1 MSLLLN
7 QFQNYQKILSLV
19 MSIIIIAAV
28 YLNDSQ
34 PVLAVLI
41 VLGIA
46 SLGEHFLLYSSNI
59 ESNWAGKVDLM
70 FKIACLLYVL
80 YKFSD

>member
-1 MSLLLN
+1 MN
-7 QFQNYQKILSLV
+7 INRILV
-19 MSIIIIAAV
+19 HNKVCQVISIIIIVAV

-34 PVLAVLI
+34 LVLAVLI

-59 ESNWAGKVDLM
+59 ESNWAGKVDLAL
-70 FKIACLLYVL
+70 KVGCLLYIIC
-80 YKFSD
+80 KFSG

>member
-1 MSLLLN
+1 MN
-7 QFQNYQKILSLV
+7 IDRILVHNKVCQV
-19 MSIIIIAAV
+19 MPIIIIVAV